1 MALLGTPW
9 RPPLA
14 VNHPRQLC
22 TTLLC
27 LQGEEPCS
35 LGDLGFNPGFVPASE
50 RWRKLPEASGAQGE
64 EQPYLLPQ
72 RLLGNHMR
80 Q

>member
-50 RWRKLPEASGAQGE
+50 RWRKLPEALGAQGE